1 MKKMA
6 IVHHSADVD
15 GNMSGYLLKLIYPD
29 ADIYG
34 YNYEKYNPLKLAG
47 WQTGYDI
54 VVFGDITPHIDWLKD
69 VISENTKIDIYDHHP
84 DALQKI
90 ADLHRPNVTIHG
102 VIGKNLSGA
111 GIIFDVFEK
120 DLIRIC
126 GNYCIDSLRNI
137 VEIISKYDTWTFDK
151 NYIFDVN
158 LYIGI
163 NEYLFG
169 FDFQEFSNIIRQM
182 VFQHNLSTIQMQ
194 TYGDH
199 QCRKLKVEAQKTIAN
214 GVHGTVKFAGRS
226 AKALLIFKYPD
237 FFVQE
242 AIKSLNIDMVL
253 SATLKADGIS
263 FSVRSRDESP
273 ITAAEYARSF
283 DGNGHAHAAGFKTG
297 ITFGAT
303 IINIFKLQ

>member
-34 YNYEKYNPLKLAG
+34 YNYEKYNPEKLAG
-47 WQTGYDI
+47 WQTCYDH
-54 VVFGDITPHIDWLKD
+54 VVFGDITPPIDWLKD
-69 VISENTKIDIYDHHP
+69 VVSENVKIDIYDHHP
-84 DALQKI
+84 DALRKI
-90 ADLHRPNVTIHG
+90 TELSIPNVSIHG
-102 VIGKNLSGA
+102 VSGDVLSGA

-120 DLIRIC
+120 DLTRIC
-126 GNYCIDSLRNI
+126 TNYCIGSLRNI

-158 LYIGI
+158 KYVGI

-169 FDFQEFSNIIRQM
+169 FEFQEFSNIIRQM
-182 VFQHNLSTIQMQ
+182 VFQHNLSISCMQ
-194 TYGDH
+194 SYGDH

-214 GVHGTVKFAGRS
+214 GVHGTLKYGNRQ

-242 AIKSLNIDMVL
+242 AIKSLDIDIVM
-253 SATLKADGIS
+253 SATLKSDGIS

-283 DGNGHAHAAGFKTG
+283 DGNGHTHAAGFKTG

-303 IINIFKLQ
+303 IINIFNLR